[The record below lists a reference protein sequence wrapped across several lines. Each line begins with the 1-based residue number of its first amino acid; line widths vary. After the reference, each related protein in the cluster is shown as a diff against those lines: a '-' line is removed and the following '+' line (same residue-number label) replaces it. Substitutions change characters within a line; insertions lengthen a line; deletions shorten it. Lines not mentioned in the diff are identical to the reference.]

1 MVLVG
6 GSGGYGFLVTA
17 CRLDHLLNSK
27 RRELGSGNTPPPHW
41 SESANRQ
48 ITRVQI
54 TDNMDNYCFRVKEQT
69 SKVAHE
75 IDDFHLPVRFNVA
88 VVQVRVEHDD
98 GKCQKEDRFRT
109 AEVFHVLRIALAVPC
124 GKRLGKYFTR
134 RLRLIP

>member
-1 MVLVG
+1 MVTSPLPSHG
-6 GSGGYGFLVTA
+6 
-17 CRLDHLLNSK
+17 
-27 RRELGSGNTPPPHW
+27 
-41 SESANRQ
+41 SESANRK
-48 ITRVQI
+48 ITNVQI

-69 SKVAHE
+69 SKVAYE

-109 AEVFHVLRIALAVPC
+109 AEVFHVLRIALAVTS

-134 RLRLIP
+134 RLLPLAKLRIIPYANKKYSLTLCSLFQSNK